1 MVRGSGRSVFRDCRF
16 LNLDSRFQRVRFR
29 IPQATVSWIADSA
42 SNVPW
47 IPEAG
52 LSLYIGRFVVSNLLA
67 LGSVSVL
74 LYLALTNRGKLNI
87 SCSSFSALAVD
98 DNLPFLERMRS
109 YMLPKHREFITAVRD
124 GPSIKRYGTFRFYTF

>member
-1 MVRGSGRSVFRDCRF
+1 MFLGFRKRDY
-16 LNLDSRFQRVRFR
+16 
-29 IPQATVSWIADSA
+29 
-42 SNVPW
+42 
-47 IPEAG
+47 
-52 LSLYIGRFVVSNLLA
+52 LYTLGALLYLISSP